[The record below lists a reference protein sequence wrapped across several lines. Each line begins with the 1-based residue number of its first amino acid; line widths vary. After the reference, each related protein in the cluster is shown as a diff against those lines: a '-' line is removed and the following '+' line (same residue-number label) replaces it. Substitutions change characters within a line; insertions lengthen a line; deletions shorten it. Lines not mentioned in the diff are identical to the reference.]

1 MSVRPQQVLLGKV
14 LATHGI
20 KGQLRVVSY
29 SGEPDTIVSLKTVI
43 LKGPKGEEETFAVT
57 SAAAHGRKLLLSL
70 QDFVSIN
77 QVQHLVGRELYARRD
92 QLPELEP
99 GEYYWCDLIGLN
111 VVTDRGETLGTLAEI
126 IATGSNDVYVVRD
139 GEREYLIP
147 AVEDVVIEVNL
158 DDRLMTVSPPE
169 GLFDL

>member
-1 MSVRPQQVLLGKV
+1 MSGGAQKVLLGKV
-14 LATHGI
+14 VATHGI
-20 KGQLRVVSY
+20 KGQLRVVPY
-29 SGEPDTIVSLKTVI
+29 SGETDTIVALKTVI
-43 LKGPKGEEETFAVT
+43 LRGPKGEEETFAVT
-57 SAAAHGRKLLLSL
+57 AAAAHGRKMLLGLRDL
-70 QDFVSIN
+70 VSIN

-99 GEYYWCDLIGLN
+99 GEYYWCDLLGLR
-111 VVTDRGETLGTLAEI
+111 VVTDRGETLGTVADI

-147 AVEDVVIEVNL
+147 ALEDVVLQVNL
-158 DDRLMTVSPPE
+158 DDGVMTVSPPE